1 MRVRIHKQVSFDSF
15 EKQLFRD
22 VINLLSDLQE
32 NLGETDYDVIER
44 LISDIEEISTM
55 EWDLDNDEED

>member
-1 MRVRIHKQVSFDSF
+1 MRVRIHKHVSFDSF

-32 NLGETDYDVIER
+32 NLGETDYDVIEA
-44 LISDIEEISTM
+44 LISDIEDISTM
-55 EWDLDNDEED
+55 EWDLDTEED